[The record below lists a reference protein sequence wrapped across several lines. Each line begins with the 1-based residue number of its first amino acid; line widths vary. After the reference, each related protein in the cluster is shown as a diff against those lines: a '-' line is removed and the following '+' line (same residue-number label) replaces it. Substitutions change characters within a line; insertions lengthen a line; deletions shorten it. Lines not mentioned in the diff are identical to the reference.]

1 MGYNMEENKQNQIII
16 SLLARMVFGEEKLKQ
31 IITRGKRK
39 PKDWVRGYNSCD
51 GTKGV
56 TAIAKIVGVKS
67 PSATPILKN
76 WEAVG
81 IIYNIGS
88 AQKPLYIKLLTL
100 VE

>member
-1 MGYNMEENKQNQIII
+1 MEETKQNQIII

-56 TAIAKIVGVKS
+56 TAIAKIVGVKP
-67 PSATPILKN
+67 PSATPILKS
-76 WEAVG
+76 WEAAG
-81 IIYNIGS
+81 IIYNVGTET
-88 AQKPLYIKLLTL
+88 KPLYMKLLTL
-100 VE
+100 GK